1 MMRTG
6 IKLTVA
12 ALMLACIPF
21 GDHAF
26 GWQSSPARTNGG
38 VEHAIRRGSILES
51 KRSWLDA
58 IEHYEHSLKD
68 FKDNG
73 DLKYGLRRAKIHF
86 GIERRYSDRSFER
99 SLAVKTRSDALT
111 LFEDVFT
118 KIREN
123 YVEPVS
129 STVFI
134 AHGTESLY
142 MALANEKFVRRNV
155 PSASKSQ
162 ISSFRSRLLKDYWNR
177 RIGQAYEARDVI
189 VEVCDLANRDLGL
202 SPGPVVMEYLFGG
215 CNSLDDYSNFLSA
228 DRLSDLYGNIDGE
241 FVGLGIE
248 MKAEDGQGM
257 NLVNVLPLSPAEQ
270 GGMRRGDFITSIN
283 GRDCRNMTTDEAARL
298 LRGPSGSSVSLGLK
312 SASNNENRYGTFVRR
327 AVQVKSIPLA
337 TMVDQSYGIGYIRMT
352 GFQKT
357 TTEEL
362 DTALAQLE
370 GQGMRALIWD
380 LRNNPGGL
388 LDTAASV
395 LDRFIDGGVVVST
408 EGRVTDQNQS
418 FTAQSFHT
426 RQYPIVLLVDDGSA
440 SASEIVAGAIRDYRR
455 GTIVGTKT
463 YGKWSVQSIFPIR
476 ESTGLRLTTAK
487 FFSPHH
493 HNYAKVGVEPDVKI
507 EKYEV
512 AFRSDGSRADEKP
525 DRSLP
530 YRASELPGDLYVEKA
545 LEVLRSR
552 VTQK

>member
-1 MMRTG
+1 M
-6 IKLTVA
+6 KLAVA
-12 ALMLACIPF
+12 ALMLAGIPF
-21 GDHAF
+21 SDHAF
-26 GWQSSPARTNGG
+26 GWQTSPTLTKES
-38 VEHAIRRGSILES
+38 VENAIREGSQLER
-51 KRSWLDA
+51 KRNWLDA
-58 IEHYEHSLKD
+58 IEHYEHALKD
-68 FKDNG
+68 FKDND

-86 GIERRYSDRSFER
+86 GIERRYADRSFER
-99 SLAVKTRSDALT
+99 SLAIKTRSDALT

-123 YVEPVS
+123 YVERVS
-129 STVFI
+129 PTVFV

-142 MALANEKFVRRNV
+142 MALANEKFVQRNL

-162 ISSFRSRLLKDYWNR
+162 INGFRSRLLKDYWNR
-177 RIGQAYEARDVI
+177 RVSQAFEARDVI
-189 VEVCDLANRDLGL
+189 TEVCDHANRDLGL
-202 SPGPVVMEYLFGG
+202 SSGPVVMEYLFGG

-248 MKAEDGQGM
+248 MKAEESRGM
-257 NLVNVLPLSPAEQ
+257 HLVNVLPKSPAEQ
-270 GGMRRGDFITSIN
+270 GGMRRGDYITSIN
-283 GRDCRNMTTDEAARL
+283 GLDCRDMTTDEAARL

-312 SASNNENRYGTFVRR
+312 SPNNENRYGTFIRR

-362 DTALAQLE
+362 DRALARLE
-370 GQGMRALIWD
+370 AKGMRALIWD

-426 RQYPIVLLVDDGSA
+426 RNYPIVLLVDDGSA

-487 FFSPHH
+487 FYSPHH
-493 HNYAKVGVEPDVKI
+493 HNYAKVGVKPDVDL
-507 EKYEV
+507 EQYEV
-512 AFRSDGSRADEKP
+512 AFRGGEAGDGAKTP
-525 DRSLP
+525 KSLP
-530 YRASELPGDLYVEKA
+530 YRASELPGDAYVEKA

>member
-1 MMRTG
+1 MRTG
-6 IKLTVA
+6 MKLTVA
-12 ALMLACIPF
+12 ALLLACLPSNQN
-21 GDHAF
+21 AF
-26 GWQSSPARTNGG
+26 AWQSGATLDKGS
-38 VEHAIRRGSILES
+38 VEYAVREGSQLERS
-51 KRSWLDA
+51 RSWLDA
-58 IEHYEHSLKD
+58 IEHYEGALKA
-68 FKDNG
+68 FKDNE

-86 GIERRYSDRSFER
+86 GIERRYSDLSFER
-99 SLAVKTRSDALT
+99 RLAIKSRNDALT
-111 LFEDVFT
+111 LFDDVFT

-123 YVEPVS
+123 YVESVS

-142 MALANEKFVRRNV
+142 MALANDKFVRHNL
-155 PSASKSQ
+155 PSVSTSQ
-162 ISSFRSRLLKDYWNR
+162 LKKFRSRLLKDFWNR
-177 RIGQAYEARDVI
+177 PINQAFEARDTI
-189 VEVCDLANRDLGL
+189 VEVCDLANRELGL
-202 SPGPVVMEYLFGG
+202 RSGPIVMEYLFGG

-248 MKAEDGQGM
+248 MKAEKGKGM
-257 NLVNVLPLSPAEQ
+257 HLVNVLPDSPAER
-270 GGMRRGDFITSIN
+270 GGMRRDDFITSIN
-283 GRDCRNMTTDEAARL
+283 GRDCRDMTTDEAARL
-298 LRGPSGSSVSLGLK
+298 LRGPSGSSISIGLQ
-312 SASNNENRYGTFVRR
+312 SASRETRNGTFTRR

-337 TMVDQSYGIGYIRMT
+337 TMVDQTYGIGYIRMT

-362 DTALAQLE
+362 DQALVKLE
-370 GQGMRALIWD
+370 AKGMRALIWD

-408 EGRVTDQNQS
+408 EGRVSDQNQS

-426 RQYPIVLLVDDGSA
+426 RDYPIVLLVDDGSA
-440 SASEIVAGAIRDYRR
+440 SASEIVAGAVRDYRR
-455 GTIVGTKT
+455 GTIVGTRT

-487 FFSPHH
+487 FYSPHH

-507 EKYEV
+507 DEYEV
-512 AFRSDGSRADEKP
+512 AYGGEKP
-525 DRSLP
+525 SKSLP
-530 YRASELPGDLYVEKA
+530 YRVSELEGDAYVEKA